1 MNLRTIRRNEG
12 SLAGIIWDFQTGQ
25 RVTEPTGN
33 LCIRVAEKDNPRH
46 RAALARLQIENAD
59 TLRSGG
65 DAAMSAWSKIQTR
78 ALAEAILVD
87 WWNLEGE
94 DGQPIAYS
102 ADAAEKILTDATL
115 WPFKHFVEDVA
126 GIVRGY
132 RAEQEAAA
140 KGN

>member
-25 RVTEPTGN
+25 RVAEPTGN
-33 LCIRVAEKDNPRH
+33 LCIRVAERDNPRH
-46 RAALARLQIENAD
+46 RAALARLQLENAD
-59 TLRSGG
+59 ALRKGG
-65 DAAMSAWSKIQTR
+65 EAATAAWSKLQTR

-94 DGQPIAYS
+94 DGQAIVYS
-102 ADAAEKILTDATL
+102 ADAAEKILADATL
-115 WPFKHFVEDVA
+115 WPFRNFVEDVS
-126 GIVRGY
+126 GILRGY
-132 RAEQEAAA
+132 RVDQEEAA